1 MDIKKILLA
10 SLLSS
15 TAIVGGCD
23 LSDKKAATALKLAQ
37 DTHTLVE
44 NTREKAEEALNL
56 VRNANGK
63 PGPQGPKGQTGDKG
77 PQGPQGQTG
86 DKGPQGPQGQTPQG
100 QTGDK
105 GPQGPQGQTGEQGPK

>member
-63 PGPQGPKGQTGDKG
+63 PGPQGPKGRQEIKDLKDLKDR
-77 PQGPQGQTG
+77 QEIKDLKDLKDRQEIK
-86 DKGPQGPQGQTPQG
+86 DLK
-100 QTGDK
+100 
-105 GPQGPQGQTGEQGPK
+105 

>member
-63 PGPQGPKGQTGDKG
+63 PGPRTSRTSRTDRR
-77 PQGPQGQTG
+77 
-86 DKGPQGPQGQTPQG
+86 
-100 QTGDK
+100 
-105 GPQGPQGQTGEQGPK
+105 